1 MNKNKKNAQGEVA
14 FDEYYSSLFG
24 ERWEK
29 IKNALSGEPLYY
41 EYNEKLNKS
50 YFLDQGSVRAAFS
63 LPLENAKNI
72 LDMCA
77 APGGKSLIL
86 ASRMNENAQLT
97 CNERSRERKSRLL
110 RVLDEH
116 LNEDLRSRVTV
127 SGYDAAKWCT
137 YQKEVFDCI
146 LLDAPCS
153 SERHVL
159 SDKKYLELWTP
170 ARVRN
175 LASTQWSILSSAFL
189 VLKAGGYLL
198 YSTCAIANS
207 ENDGVVQKLLKKY
220 SNASIIQLE
229 EKPYKDLCGAEKT
242 KYGLH
247 VLPDVQNGAG
257 PLYFSLIHK
266 EKPKEDL
273 EV

>member
-1 MNKNKKNAQGEVA
+1 MSKNKKNAQGEAA
-14 FDEYYSSLFG
+14 FDEYYSALFG

-29 IKNALSGEPLYY
+29 LKESLKGEPLYY

-63 LPLENAKNI
+63 LPLDGAENI

-86 ASRMNENAQLT
+86 SSRMPQEARLT

-116 LNEDLRSRVTV
+116 LPEDIRSRVSV

-137 YQKEVFDCI
+137 YQKEVFDRI

-159 SDKKYLELWTP
+159 SDPKYLELWTP

-175 LASTQWSILSSAFL
+175 LAATQWSILSSAFL
-189 VLKAGGYLL
+189 VLKSGGYLL
-198 YSTCAIANS
+198 YSTCALAS
-207 ENDGVVQKLLKKY
+207 AENDGVVQKLLKKY
-220 SNASIIQLE
+220 PNASIVQLE
-229 EKPYKDLCGAEKT
+229 EKPYPSLCGAEKNE
-242 KYGLH
+242 YGLH
-247 VLPDVQNGAG
+247 VLPDAQQGAG

-266 EKPKEDL
+266 QAQEE
-273 EV
+273 